1 MGAQAGGE
9 YDDQEIGNAVVHLAN
24 AAGAKFAELKAA
36 SKADPAAKGD
46 ATPKADAAKSDAQ
59 AKPEGQA
66 KAAEDAKK

>member
-24 AAGAKFAELKAA
+24 SAGAKFAELKSA
-36 SKADPAAKGD
+36 SKPDPAAK
-46 ATPKADAAKSDAQ
+46 ADAAPKAEAAKVDAQ
-59 AKPEGQA
+59 AKPEAQV